1 MFETILNLLRTST
14 EITSTGVTIN
24 AYHKD
29 ATPTTDAEEELY
41 KAINTKYCNDSS
53 TDTLLID
60 MIVINLTADNAPNTK
75 DSVFFKVEA
84 LKRLYIEAG
93 ADAVIKTAAE
103 NIKYALYIKDQA
115 DSTANSLDKYENIK
129 DKLILRP
136 LNYDMNASKLDGCF
150 YEKIGDIAL
159 TLYAIVLDD
168 QENGILNTI
177 KIPEN
182 IIETWDRTAEE
193 VYTNALENTNRLYKP
208 RLYTNI
214 FDIDSTP
221 IKNCALME
229 TGYAVTELN
238 SNSVTLLTTD
248 RKTNGAIAA
257 FIPGVLERISKL
269 YGNSDFYVAF
279 TSMHE
284 AMIHKYGSIEPA
296 AIKRNVTETNRIFGD
311 TETLSNAV
319 WLLSAIQAVKAAE
332 LKYYDCRHQAIIE
345 DDYSKFVFMP
355 IAKMYFDKN
364 NRKKWTIS
372 TPADHAFI
380 YVDKNGVPE
389 VIDRRPAA
397 EPQEK
402 ATA

>member
-1 MFETILNLLRTST
+1 MFETIFNLLATS
-14 EITSTGVTIN
+14 EAITGTGVTIN

-29 ATPTTDAEEELY
+29 TTPTTEAEKELY
-41 KAINTKYCNDSS
+41 TAINTKYCNDSS

-60 MIVINLTADNAPNTK
+60 MIVINLNTDSAPSAK
-75 DSVFFKVEA
+75 DAVLLKVDS
-84 LKRLYIEAG
+84 LKRLYSEGG

-103 NIKYALYIKDQA
+103 NVKYALYIKEQA
-115 DSTANSLDKYENIK
+115 NDTANSLDKYENIK

-136 LNYDMNASKLDGCF
+136 LNYNMNASKLDGCI
-150 YEKIGDIAL
+150 YNKIGDIAL

-177 KIPEN
+177 KIPDN
-182 IIETWDRTAEE
+182 VVETWDKTTEE
-193 VYTNALENTNRLYKP
+193 VLKNALENTNRLYKP

-229 TGYAVTELN
+229 KGYAVTELN

-257 FIPGVLERISKL
+257 FLPGVLERISKL
-269 YGNSDFYVAF
+269 YDNSDLYIAF
-279 TSMHE
+279 TSIHE
-284 AMIHKYGSIEPA
+284 AMIHKLGSIEPA

-319 WLLSAIQAVKAAE
+319 WLYTA
-332 LKYYDCRHQAIIE
+332 
-345 DDYSKFVFMP
+345 
-355 IAKMYFDKN
+355 
-364 NRKKWTIS
+364 S
-372 TPADHAFI
+372 TRTF
-380 YVDKNGVPE
+380 
-389 VIDRRPAA
+389 
-397 EPQEK
+397 EPVL
-402 ATA
+402 